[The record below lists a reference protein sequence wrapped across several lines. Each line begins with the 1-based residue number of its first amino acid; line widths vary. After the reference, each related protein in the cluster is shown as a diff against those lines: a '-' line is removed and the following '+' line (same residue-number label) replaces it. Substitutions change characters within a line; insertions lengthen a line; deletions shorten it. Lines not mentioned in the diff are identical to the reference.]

1 MAEVRKNTVHPL
13 HIEGYTAEGMGVARL
28 DGRVV
33 FIPGTIRG
41 EDWEVQLLK
50 VNKGVAWGK
59 GTRLISPSPVRQEP
73 DCPYSGRCGGC
84 QYRHMSY
91 EEELAAKGQRVRDAL
106 ERVGGV
112 HLELPPVLGAESPLR
127 YRNKVQFPVSRGKC
141 GLSIGFYRPRS
152 HDVVDT
158 EDCLLQPE
166 ADTALRLAFKGWME
180 DFQIPAYDESTGTG
194 ADPPPVC
201 PHQPGGGGP
210 VLRGGQREGAAPR
223 RRAGPVPC
231 GGAVP
236 KLAGLVLNVNLRDTN
251 VILGDAYRTLW
262 GRDWLEEELCGLT
275 FRLSVPSFFQ
285 INRDQTERLYAAGAG
300 IRRAHR
306 GGDGAGPVL
315 RHRHHLPVPWPA
327 GPGRSSGRRW
337 SPRPSRTPGPTP
349 LRNGVTNAGI
359 LLRGRGGGG
368 GPAGRPRAC
377 VPRSSAW
384 TRPGRGCAP
393 EVPAILAAM
402 APERIVYVSCDP
414 ATLARDVKRLG
425 GAGLP
430 GRPGPAGGSVS
441 QDRPCGDGAADGT
454 LKRYRGGCSMLEA
467 ITYQAMLEDI
477 SRNNILED
485 TIGILIT
492 RPELEVGKDIL
503 SSLNYYHHA
512 SGKNVNFYLPGYG
525 AYWHGTYPDG
535 RVVTKI
541 NGVDWSFSD
550 SMFVQFVG
558 ELQAHSSWRYS
569 GESELLMLEYKNGV
583 LRFEKVM
590 RFYLENML
598 RDNLIHSTS
607 SFFQQLLTA
616 CGQDKSP
623 GGLSDRLAQAGAI
636 QVTKNALMDRLPNEI
651 KGLLLRGKYLCV
663 QDFSP
668 KNTQVSSSE
677 GR

>member
-180 DFQIPAYDESTGTG
+180 DFQIPAYDESTG
-194 ADPPPVC
+194 
-201 PHQPGGGGP
+201 
-210 VLRGGQREGAAPR
+210 RGLIRHLYIR
-223 RRAGPVPC
+223 TNRAGEALCCVVANGRELPHA
-231 GGAVP
+231 GELSGALRAAVP

-285 INRDQTERLYAAGAG
+285 INRDQTERLYQLALEFAGLTGTCTAASAPSPC
-300 IRRAHR
+300 A
-306 GGDGAGPVL
+306 
-315 RHRHHLPVPWPA
+315 WPA
-327 GPGRSSGRRW
+327 WPGMSSGRRW

-349 LRNGVTNAGI
+349 CATVSPTRNSSAGT
-359 LLRGRGGGG
+359 RGRWR
-368 GPAGRPRAC
+368 PAWPARAC

-384 TRPGRGCAP
+384 TRPAEGSPRRCRRCCPPWRRTA
-393 EVPAILAAM
+393 
-402 APERIVYVSCDP
+402 SSTSP
-414 ATLARDVKRLG
+414 ATRPPW
-425 GAGLP
+425 P
-430 GRPGPAGGSVS
+430 G
-441 QDRPCGDGAADGT
+441 
-454 LKRYRGGCSMLEA
+454 M
-467 ITYQAMLEDI
+467 
-477 SRNNILED
+477 
-485 TIGILIT
+485 
-492 RPELEVGKDIL
+492 
-503 SSLNYYHHA
+503 
-512 SGKNVNFYLPGYG
+512 
-525 AYWHGTYPDG
+525 
-535 RVVTKI
+535 
-541 NGVDWSFSD
+541 
-550 SMFVQFVG
+550 
-558 ELQAHSSWRYS
+558 
-569 GESELLMLEYKNGV
+569 
-583 LRFEKVM
+583 
-590 RFYLENML
+590 
-598 RDNLIHSTS
+598 
-607 SFFQQLLTA
+607 
-616 CGQDKSP
+616 
-623 GGLSDRLAQAGAI
+623 
-636 QVTKNALMDRLPNEI
+636 
-651 KGLLLRGKYLCV
+651 
-663 QDFSP
+663 
-668 KNTQVSSSE
+668 
-677 GR
+677 